1 MKKSLL
7 CLCLFTS
14 SAAFAQGWQH
24 THFQHFSDNAE
35 PHLFQAQASL
45 EKGNYPLTFTL
56 DNRCYQPQSAVK
68 LNQTVS
74 LIPCSGE
81 APQLRLFRQGNY
93 IAQIDMRSGTPTLR
107 ISVEQQAETDKNTAK
122 SCPIWNK
129 QPVEIDI
136 SSVFSEG
143 ESVRDFYSG
152 QTAEVKNGKITM
164 MPAADA
170 DGLILLEKSAV
181 KKNDVFLSGGSANG
195 NEAASNRQQ
204 AKTNKKPDGF
214 NWKNAT
220 VYFVLTDR
228 FQNGNPANDNS
239 YGRHKDGMQE
249 IGTFHGGDLQ
259 GLTAKLDYLQQL
271 GVNVLWISSPLEQ
284 MHGWVGGGD
293 KGDFPHYGYHGYYHL
308 DWTKLDANMGTEAD
322 LKNLI
327 QQAHRRGIRV
337 LFDIVMN
344 HTGYA
349 TLADMQEFNFGGFY
363 LKPEEITATLGKK
376 WTDWQPKKGQNWH
389 SFNDFIKFGDS
400 QAWQNWW
407 GKDWVRADIGDY
419 DSPKFDDLKMSLSAL
434 PDLKTESES
443 AVKLPRFFQHKNT
456 NAKELENAKVRDYL
470 IAWLTDWVRRYG
482 VDGFRVDTAKHVEKS
497 TWLALKQASQ
507 QALKEWQ
514 RNNPK
519 ESFGDDF
526 WMTGEAWGHGVF
538 KSDYYQNGFDAMIN
552 FDFQDQ
558 AKNALDCF
566 ARIEPVYREMNDKLK
581 DFNVLSYLSSHDTR
595 LFFHSDSE
603 RNTVKQKTAANLLLL
618 SSGAVQIYYGDE
630 SGREF
635 GATGSDPI
643 QGTRSDMNWRDLQND
658 GNKQALHRHWQKL
671 AQFRQRHQ
679 AVGAGVHQT
688 LKSEGYFAFSRT
700 LGEDKVMVVWAG
712 N

>member
-7 CLCLFTS
+7 YFCLFTS
-14 SAAFAQGWQH
+14 SVSFAQGWQH
-24 THFQHFSDNAE
+24 THFRYFNDSAE
-35 PHLFQAQASL
+35 TNLFQSQTAL
-45 EKGNYPLTFTL
+45 EKGYYPLTFIF
-56 DNRCYQPQSAVK
+56 DNQCYQPQSAMK

-74 LIPCSGE
+74 LIPCFGE
-81 APQLRLFRQGNY
+81 APHIRLFRRGNY
-93 IAQIDMRSGTPTLR
+93 IAQIDMRSGTPTLK
-107 ISVEQQAETDKNTAK
+107 IGVQQQQSSDKNALK
-122 SCPIWNK
+122 SCPRWNK
-129 QPVEIDI
+129 QPIEIDV
-136 SSVFSEG
+136 SSTFAEG
-143 ESVRDFYSG
+143 ESVRDFYSN
-152 QTAEVKNGKITM
+152 QIAEVKNGKVIM
-164 MPAADA
+164 MPAANA

-181 KKNDVFLSGGSANG
+181 EKTDVF
-195 NEAASNRQQ
+195 
-204 AKTNKKPDGF
+204 D
-214 NWKNAT
+214 WKNAT

-228 FQNGNPANDNS
+228 FHNGNPANDNS

-259 GLTAKLDYLQQL
+259 GLTEKLDYLQQL
-271 GVNVLWISSPLEQ
+271 GVNALWISSPLEQ
-284 MHGWVGGGD
+284 MHGWVGGGN

-308 DWTKLDANMGTEAD
+308 DWTKLDANMGTESD
-322 LKNLI
+322 LRNLI

-349 TLADMQEFNFGGFY
+349 TLADMQEFKFGDFY
-363 LKPEEITATLGKK
+363 LKPEEITAVLGEK
-376 WTDWQPKKGQNWH
+376 WTNWQPEKGQNWH

-400 QAWQNWW
+400 KAWQNWW

-419 DSPKFDDLKMSLSAL
+419 DSPKFDDLRMSLSAL

-443 AVKLPRFFQHKNT
+443 AVELPRFFQHKNT
-456 NAKELENAKVRDYL
+456 NAKKLDNAKVRDYL
-470 IAWLTDWVRRYG
+470 IVWLTDWVRRYG

-507 QALKEWQ
+507 RALKEWQ
-514 RNNPK
+514 QKNPK

-566 ARIEPVYREMNDKLK
+566 ARIEPVYQEMNNKLK

-603 RNTVKQKTAANLLLL
+603 RNVAKQKIAANLLLL

-635 GATGSDPI
+635 GATGSDPV
-643 QGTRSDMNWRDLQND
+643 QGTRSDMNWTDLQKD
-658 GNKQALHRHWQKL
+658 RSKQALHQHWQKL

-688 LKSEGYFAFSRT
+688 LKSESYFAFSRT